1 MNNLNT
7 PEKFGLGLYLA
18 MVTLV
23 TGLPVLLGFFAPLWF
38 AQFGAAKPGLL
49 LWSPLL
55 AIVFVLI
62 ILVLGEIS
70 DRVVLKV
77 FNSASKVAVQTL
89 QTLLS
94 FVVMLGCYR
103 LTMTSYQAALIAA
116 VTATLGYLVL
126 SPVINR
132 LEKKAPRSD
141 G

>member
-1 MNNLNT
+1 MNKLNT
-7 PEKFGLGLYLA
+7 PEKFGLGFYLA

-38 AQFGAAKPGLL
+38 SQFGAPKPGIL
-49 LWSPLL
+49 LWSALL
-55 AIVFVLI
+55 TIVFVLI

-70 DRVVLKV
+70 DRIVLRV
-77 FNSASKVAVQTL
+77 FNSASKAAVQTL
-89 QTLLS
+89 QTLLT
-94 FVVMLGCYR
+94 FVVMIGCYR
-103 LTMTSYQAALIAA
+103 LVMTSYQAALIAA

-141 G
+141 V